1 MFDFAKHSK
10 EIIADELEQLRAM
23 SERIGE
29 EMNNAVEMIYHCK
42 GKVVVMGIG
51 KTGIIGHK
59 IAASLA
65 STGTPSFFINAAE
78 AMHGDLG
85 MVAAG
90 DIAILV
96 SHSGSTHEILNIVQP
111 LKKIGARIM
120 AITGNPQSMLARE
133 AEVVL
138 NVSVDHEVCPL
149 NLAPTTS
156 TTATLLLSDALV
168 VCLMERRRFTSMDF
182 ALYHPGGAL
191 GRQLLT
197 HVSDEMSHDIPAV
210 QVDTPFKDVIYT
222 VSDKRKGFV
231 MVYDGK
237 EAIGIITDGDIRRAV
252 QKFDD
257 IKALT
262 AKDFMTHGFKRI
274 HQDALLTQAITMM
287 EINKITSLAVT
298 ETPDSRELIGIITI
312 HDILTVPK

>member
-1 MFDFAKHSK
+1 M
-10 EIIADELEQLRAM
+10 ADN
-23 SERIGE
+23 IGD
-29 EMNNAVEMIYHCK
+29 EMNRAVEMIYGCQ
-42 GKVVVMGIG
+42 GKVVVLGIG

-85 MVAAG
+85 MVAKG

-96 SHSGSTHEILNIVQP
+96 SHSGSTHEILNILQP
-111 LKKIGARIM
+111 LKKIGARII
-120 AITGNPQSMLARE
+120 AITGNLNSRLARE

-138 NVSVDHEVCPL
+138 SVAVDHEVCPL

-168 VCLMERRRFTSMDF
+168 VCLMERRHFTTQDF

-197 HVSDEMSHDIPAV
+197 HVSDEMSHEIPRV
-210 QVDTPFKDVIYT
+210 QTTTAFKDVIYT

-231 MVYDGK
+231 MVYDHDK
-237 EAIGIITDGDIRRAV
+237 AIGIITDGDIRRAV

-257 IKALT
+257 IKELRAS
-262 AKDFMTHGFKRI
+262 DFMTKGFKSI

-298 ETPDSRELIGIITI
+298 ETPQSKELIGIITI

>member
-51 KTGIIGHK
+51 KTGLIGHK

>member
-1 MFDFAKHSK
+1 MDFAKRSK
-10 EIIADELEQLRAM
+10 EIIADELEQLRDVA
-23 SERIGE
+23 SRIGD
-29 EMNNAVEMIYHCK
+29 EMNQAVELIFRCR
-42 GKVVVMGIG
+42 GKVVVSGIG

-85 MVAAG
+85 MVASG

-96 SHSGSTHEILNIVQP
+96 SHSGSTHEILNIIQP
-111 LKKIGARIM
+111 LKKIGARII
-120 AITGNPQSMLARE
+120 AITGNPQSMLARQ
-133 AEVVL
+133 AEVTL
-138 NVSVDHEVCPL
+138 NVSIDHEVCPL

-168 VCLMERRRFTSMDF
+168 VCLMERRHFSTTDF

-197 HVSDEMSHDIPAV
+197 HVSDEMKHDVPRV
-210 QVDTPFKDVIYT
+210 QTTTPFKDVIYT
-222 VSDKRKGFV
+222 VSDQRKGFV
-231 MVYDGK
+231 LVYDSN
-237 EAIGIITDGDIRRAV
+237 EAVGIITDGDIRRAV
-252 QKFDD
+252 QRFDD
-257 IKALT
+257 IKSLT
-262 AKDFMTHGFKRI
+262 AGDFMTHGFKRI

-287 EINKITSLAVT
+287 EVNKITSLAVT
-298 ETPDSRELIGIITI
+298 ASQDSKDIIGVITI